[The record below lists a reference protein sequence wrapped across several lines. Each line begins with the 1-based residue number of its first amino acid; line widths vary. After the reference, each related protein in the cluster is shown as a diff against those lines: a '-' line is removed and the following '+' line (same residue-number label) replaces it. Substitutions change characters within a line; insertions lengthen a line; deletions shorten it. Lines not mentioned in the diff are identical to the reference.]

1 MSETRRANVEGA
13 AYFVTNPVEQ
23 GIVTEAHHYRLSSA
37 HLDGPLVLNGYLE
50 RVEGKG
56 LI

>member
-1 MSETRRANVEGA
+1 MSETRRANIEGA